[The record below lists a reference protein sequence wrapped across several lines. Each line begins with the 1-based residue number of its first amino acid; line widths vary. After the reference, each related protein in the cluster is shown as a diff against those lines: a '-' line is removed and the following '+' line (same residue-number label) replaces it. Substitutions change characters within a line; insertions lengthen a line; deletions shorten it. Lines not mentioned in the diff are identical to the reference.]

1 MAAAVT
7 NHLDFIL
14 RLVDQVS
21 APAAKVGKQLQD
33 VAEIGKTGFVQM
45 GAGVGGV
52 VGAVYTLQQS
62 MAPAIDQQRALG
74 EVASLGVAQDALEQ
88 LNRKSL
94 AFSIAYGESAQAFV
108 RSAYDIQSAIAG
120 LTGEQLSA
128 FTNASNVLAK
138 ATKADAATV
147 TSYVGTMYGIFK
159 QQADAMGKAE
169 WVENLTGQTALA
181 VQMFKT
187 TGQQM
192 SDAFTAVGANATAA
206 GIGLTEQ
213 VAILGTLQATM
224 SGGEAGT
231 KYKAFLAG
239 IGGAQEKL
247 GLQFTDS
254 QGRLL
259 PMLDILDKLK
269 AKFGDT
275 LTVAESDALKQ
286 AFGSDEAVSLIKL
299 LMNDTAGLANSM
311 EQLGKVRGMEQAEQ
325 MAKAMVDPWARLG
338 ALVEAIRITFGQVL
352 LPVLN
357 PLIERLVEAGTTL
370 QRWVVMFPN
379 ISRWLGY
386 ITLGV
391 LGLVAAAG
399 GLTVLGGLFSVLSVL
414 ASPIALVVLGVVALV
429 AAVGAAIIWW
439 DELKAAFGETA
450 WFQALMAIITPVV
463 LAFKVWWAVMGLLWE
478 AGKQLWAWGVEFV
491 TWLTSFE
498 TATSTATAIWE
509 GLLWAFANLS
519 PFALLGKALK
529 GLIELLNA
537 IPGIEI
543 DTRFADL
550 PTHPAA
556 GEALDIAER
565 SSTAQKAQ
573 QTINAAIPSLSPSRA
588 TAVPPGGLLSSIQS
602 TTNQNKGTHVEKV
615 EIHTSKPMSPFELEN
630 MLEMTTG

>member
-1 MAAAVT
+1 MAATT

-33 VAEIGKTGFVQM
+33 VAEVGKTGFVQM
-45 GAGVGGV
+45 GAGVAGV

-74 EVASLGVAQDALEQ
+74 EVESLGVAQDALEQ

-239 IGGAQEKL
+239 VGGAQEKL

-299 LMNDTAGLANSM
+299 LMNDTAGLTNSM
-311 EQLGKVRGMEQAEQ
+311 EQLGKVRGMEQAEK
-325 MAKAMVDPWARLG
+325 MARAMVDPWARFG

-439 DELKAAFGETA
+439 DELKAAFGDTA
-450 WFQALMAIITPVV
+450 WFQALMTIVTPVV

-491 TWLTSFE
+491 TWLASFE

-509 GLLWAFANLS
+509 GLLWAFTNLS

-529 GLIELLNA
+529 GLIALLNT
-537 IPGIEI
+537 IPGVEI
-543 DTRFADL
+543 DTHFADL
-550 PTHPAA
+550 PTPPAA
-556 GEALDIAER
+556 GEVMDVAER
-565 SSTAQKAQ
+565 SGAAQRAQ

-588 TAVPPGGLLSSIQS
+588 
-602 TTNQNKGTHVEKV
+602 
-615 EIHTSKPMSPFELEN
+615 
-630 MLEMTTG
+630 

>member
-1 MAAAVT
+1 MATTT

-239 IGGAQEKL
+239 VGGAQEKL

-550 PTHPAA
+550 PTPPAA
-556 GEALDIAER
+556 GKALDIAER